1 MKIWQTIRIIFLI
14 AVILLNALIGVSTY
28 YAVEKHNCQKNWKS
42 DYLVYSS
49 IGIGINALI
58 NMFIPFN
65 KYMTNFF
72 LIGSIYALA
81 VLMAIVIQIFCLHK
95 YDSDIQRC
103 EKVPHTTKKLFKIT
117 KSIGTVGYVGIALG
131 MTFMLL
137 YS

>member
-1 MKIWQTIRIIFLI
+1 MWQTFRLLFLV

-28 YAVEKHNCQKNWKS
+28 YAVEKQNCQKNWQS
-42 DYLVYSS
+42 DYLVYSA
-49 IGIGINALI
+49 IGIGANALI

-65 KYMTNFF
+65 KYMSNFF

-81 VLMAIVIQIFCLHK
+81 VLVAIIVQIVCLYR
-95 YDSDIQRC
+95 YDTTVQKC
-103 EKVPHTTKKLFKIT
+103 EEVPKTTKKVFQVT